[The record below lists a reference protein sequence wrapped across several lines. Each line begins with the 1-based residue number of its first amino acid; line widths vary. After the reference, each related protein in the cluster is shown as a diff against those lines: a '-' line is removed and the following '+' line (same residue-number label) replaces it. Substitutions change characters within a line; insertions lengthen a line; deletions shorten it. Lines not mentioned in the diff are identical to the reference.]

1 MKHLVEEVGLFVTK
15 GAGPGGGGLGALG
28 RVPEDQGELR
38 SLQML
43 AGMLCGSCQGW
54 LRRSFLELMA
64 PLLPLNFL
72 SQFLRGLLVGL
83 LVLHS
88 DVGSLKIPEHTSIS
102 VKGNVTK
109 NNSHNHHT

>member
-54 LRRSFLELMA
+54 LRRSFPELVA
-64 PLLPLNFL
+64 QEKSPANLLTTAAAANF
-72 SQFLRGLLVGL
+72 SKQ
-83 LVLHS
+83 
-88 DVGSLKIPEHTSIS
+88 LK
-102 VKGNVTK
+102 N
-109 NNSHNHHT
+109 

>member
-43 AGMLCGSCQGW
+43 AGMLCGS
-54 LRRSFLELMA
+54 FPELVA

-83 LVLHS
+83 LVVHS